1 MNAPQIQTQEI
12 SDSDLDNVSGGLL
25 GGLVG
30 NVAGAVDAV
39 VPVAGTVADLA
50 GTTDALT
57 GLNTTGT
64 TAYAAGL

>member
-12 SDSDLDNVSGGLL
+12 SDADLDNVAGGLC

-30 NVAGAVDAV
+30 NLVGSVDAV
-39 VPVAGTVADLA
+39 VPVAGTVADLT

-57 GLNTTGT
+57 GLNTQGA